1 MSIEKVLRS
10 FGDDQASRLADAWH
24 DHERRQDERHNT
36 LRLDIDKAVSRSS
49 LSVTLAGITLAGL
62 LAATL
67 YVGPELGGLKERV
80 GSLREGVDEVRK
92 RIDQMSGQLEAQAR
106 VIKSIDE
113 RMQRMDRAA
122 VETPNAGPG
131 EANRTQNGR
140 SGQ

>member
-10 FGDDQASRLADAWH
+10 FGDDQANRLADAWY
-24 DHERRQDERHNT
+24 DHERRQDERHNA
-36 LRLDIDKAVSRSS
+36 LRLDIDKAVSRSN

-80 GSLREGVDEVRK
+80 GSLKESVDEIK
-92 RIDQMSGQLEAQAR
+92 RRADQISVQLDAQAKI
-106 VIKSIDE
+106 IKAIDE
-113 RMQRMDRAA
+113 RVQRMDRAA
-122 VETPNAGPG
+122 IGDPTGGTSRA
-131 EANRTQNGR
+131 QNEH